1 MWFTFY
7 ARFIAGR
14 FFTLWT
20 TKEALMDNILL

>member
-7 ARFIAGR
+7 ARFIEGR

-20 TKEALMDNILL
+20 TKEAFMDDTSL